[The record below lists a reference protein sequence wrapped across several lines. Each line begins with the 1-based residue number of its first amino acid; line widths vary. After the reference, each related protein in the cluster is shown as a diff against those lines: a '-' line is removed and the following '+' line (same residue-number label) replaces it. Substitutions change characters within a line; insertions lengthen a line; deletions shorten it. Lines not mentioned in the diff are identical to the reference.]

1 MPLYFKELERV
12 FLKWY
17 KLYNIPK
24 PTDCTASWVTYKS
37 MQKNA
42 KKTLIK
48 KIIKL
53 FNNIENSD
61 INLVPDLDDENNFY
75 IKIIHSK
82 L

>member
-1 MPLYFKELERV
+1 MPLYFKELEKI
-12 FLKWY
+12 FIKWY
-17 KLYNIPK
+17 KLYKMPK
-24 PTDCTASWVTYKS
+24 PTDGAASWIAYKS

-48 KIIKL
+48 KMIKL

-61 INLVPDLDDENNFY
+61 ITVVPDLDDKNNFY

>member
-1 MPLYFKELERV
+1 MPLYFKELEKV

-17 KLYNIPK
+17 KLYNITK
-24 PTDCTASWVTYKS
+24 PTDCAASWVTYKR

-61 INLVPDLDDENNFY
+61 MTVVPDLYDKNNFY